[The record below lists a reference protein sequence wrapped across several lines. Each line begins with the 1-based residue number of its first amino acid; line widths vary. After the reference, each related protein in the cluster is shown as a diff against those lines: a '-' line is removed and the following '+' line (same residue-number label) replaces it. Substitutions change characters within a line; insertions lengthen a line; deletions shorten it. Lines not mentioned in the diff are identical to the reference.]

1 MDNRQ
6 QRVMRPARIVVDGPL
21 APFADGMRKALAAQ
35 GYAGDTITDHV
46 HLLAD
51 LSGWLASRDLTA
63 ADLTSAAAEE
73 FAAGRRGRGFRTGT
87 GPRAV
92 IPVVE
97 YLRSTGAAPPAET
110 GAPRTPREA
119 LLAAYRA
126 YLSGER
132 GVAAGTVAHYLR
144 YARWF
149 LDAVTAERPDG
160 ALAGLS
166 AADVISY
173 VLDWAVTRNG
183 RAPDRVALP
192 ALRSFLRYLHVS
204 GAAGPLAGAV
214 PPGRAFPRPSRPRSA
229 TAGQVRAV
237 LAACDRDHGTG
248 RRDYA
253 VMLAMARLA
262 LRGGEVARLELGDI
276 DWRAATV
283 TVRGKG
289 GRTDVLPLPADV
301 GAAIADYLLKGR
313 PPSASRRVFTVAV
326 APFRGMGASTVTQLV
341 QRACGRAGISL
352 FGPHGMRHAAAG
364 ELLAAGAGMEEI
376 GQLLRHAQERTT
388 AIYARVGQ
396 ARLSALARPCPEGAA
411 R

>member
-6 QRVMRPARIVVDGPL
+6 RVRRPARIRVEGPL
-21 APFADGMRKALAAQ
+21 APFTDGMRAGLAAQ

-51 LSGWLASRDLTA
+51 LSGWLGGRGPTA
-63 ADLTSAAAEE
+63 ADLTSGTVEE
-73 FAAGRRGRGFRTGT
+73 FAASRRMRGLRTGT
-87 GPRAV
+87 GPRAM

-97 YLRSTGAAPPAET
+97 YLRGAGAAPPAAVP
-110 GAPRTPREA
+110 GPRTPQEE

-126 YLSGER
+126 YLAGGC
-132 GVAAGTVAHYLR
+132 GVSEGTINHYLR

-149 LDAVTAERPDG
+149 LDVMMPGRPG
-160 ALAGLS
+160 GSLAGLS
-166 AADVISY
+166 AADVTGY
-173 VLDWAVTRNG
+173 VLEWAAARDG

-192 ALRSFLRYLHVS
+192 ALRSFLLYLHVS
-204 GAAGPLAGAV
+204 GVTGPLAAAV
-214 PPGRAFPRPSRPRSA
+214 PPGRAHPRPSRPRAA
-229 TAGQVRAV
+229 TADQVRAV
-237 LAACDRDHGTG
+237 LASCDRDYGTG

-253 VMLAMARLA
+253 IMLTMARLA
-262 LRGGEVARLELGDI
+262 LRGGEVAKLELGDI

-301 GAAIADYLLKGR
+301 GEAIAGYLVKAR
-313 PPSASRRVFTVAV
+313 PPSASRRVFTVVV

-341 QRACGRAGISL
+341 QRACERAGVPS

-364 ELLAAGAGMEEI
+364 ALLAAGAGMEEI

-388 AIYARVGQ
+388 AIYARADQ
-396 ARLSALARPCPEGAA
+396 ARLAGLARPCPEGVP